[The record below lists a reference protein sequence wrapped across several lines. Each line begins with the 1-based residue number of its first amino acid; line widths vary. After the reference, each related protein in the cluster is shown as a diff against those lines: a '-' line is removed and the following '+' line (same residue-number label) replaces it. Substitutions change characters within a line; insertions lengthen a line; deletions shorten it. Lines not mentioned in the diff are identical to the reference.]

1 MKDLLEGKCITVFTD
16 GSSYID
22 TKNNFYEASSAVV
35 ISINNDIVYKFGC
48 YHNNGTNSI
57 GEVYAMML
65 AIEKVEELKRD
76 NPELR
81 DYFTVYISD
90 SKYVVSSLNEWIHS
104 WAVLNKYNEVWK
116 SSSNKPIAYQWIMKY
131 LYDKYIS
138 KHSWQEN
145 NLIIHING
153 HIQSKDIGKYYSKAL
168 KRNSKQTWKYQRAIT
183 RHTFESLVQGN
194 IIVDRFAEKIRLE
207 KLFYY
212 EERNENTPW
221 VKRKRRI
228 PVRNQ
233 RLIIKSRKNESR
245 I

>member
-1 MKDLLEGKCITVFTD
+1 MKDLLESNHITVFTD

-22 TKNNFYEASSAVV
+22 KKTDFYEASSAIV
-35 ISINNDIVYKFGC
+35 ININGEEIYRFGC

-76 NPELR
+76 NPNLR

-90 SKYVVSSLNEWIHS
+90 SKYVVSSLNEWIHG
-104 WAVLNKYNEVWK
+104 WAALNRYNEVWK

-131 LYDKYIS
+131 LYEKYIS
-138 KHSWQEN
+138 KQSWQEN

-153 HIQSKDIGKYYSKAL
+153 HIQSKDISKYYAKAL
-168 KRNSKQTWKYQRAIT
+168 KRNGKQTWKYQRAIT
-183 RHTFESLVQGN
+183 KATFEKLVQGN
-194 IIVDRFAEKIRLE
+194 NIVDRLAEKIRLN

-212 EERNENTPW
+212 EERNENTSW
-221 VKRKRRI
+221 VKRKRRV
-228 PVRNQ
+228 PTRNQ
-233 RLIIKSRKNESR
+233 RWIIKSRKNESR

>member
-22 TKNNFYEASSAVV
+22 KKTNFYEASSAIV
-35 ISINNDIVYKFGC
+35 ININSEEVCRFGC

-76 NPELR
+76 NSELK

-90 SKYVVSSLNEWIHS
+90 SKYVVSSLNEWIHG
-104 WAVLNKYNEVWK
+104 WAALNKYNEIWK

-131 LYDKYIS
+131 LYEKYIS

-153 HIQSKDIGKYYSKAL
+153 HIQSKDISKYYSKAL
-168 KRNSKQTWKYQRAIT
+168 KRNSKQTWKHQRAIT
-183 RHTFESLVQGN
+183 KHTFESLVQGN
-194 IIVDRFAEKIRLE
+194 HIADHVAEKIRLE

-212 EERNENTPW
+212 EERNENSLW

-228 PVRNQ
+228 PARNQ
-233 RLIIKSRKNESR
+233 RWIIKSRKNESR